1 MDNNYHSEAENK
13 FSEYLLSL
21 GYTKDSI
28 LYEPAFF
35 SNDGKN
41 THRPDFAIIDP
52 EKKEY
57 LAIIE
62 IKSDRFA
69 HSEKTL
75 NQLKK
80 IQTSNWNWKNPTF
93 LGDRILPV

>member
-41 THRPDFAIIDP
+41 TYRPDFAIIDP

-69 HSEKTL
+69 HSENTL
-75 NQLKK
+75 NQLKDTNK
-80 IQTSNWNWKNPTF
+80 QLEMKNPTF
-93 LGDRILPV
+93 LGDRILPA

>member
-41 THRPDFAIIDP
+41 R
-52 EKKEY
+52 
-57 LAIIE
+57 
-62 IKSDRFA
+62 
-69 HSEKTL
+69 
-75 NQLKK
+75 
-80 IQTSNWNWKNPTF
+80 
-93 LGDRILPV
+93 